1 VRAVIFRRRLG
12 TEARVALNRKRP
24 DGRPRSPRFSC
35 STLDKLP
42 HLPIFFFHLP
52 SNSYLVP
59 HTQQRQAGKSTG
71 AHIERDEDLS
81 IRTYTVGPRA
91 SRSMHS
97 VTVARAAAV
106 LSHRLSALHRW
117 SPTCRCHEQTA
128 QYGGVYPALT
138 RYHRNVSILIVSYM
152 ERAPSQAEER
162 LLIGHFEKIPW
173 IAKAQES
180 GPAPAMSSCCMRPK
194 R

>member
-1 VRAVIFRRRLG
+1 MLLFLGAGSARKDSCAKPEAARRATSKVRASLAPRLTNCHTFPSFLPPPLPLIPRASHSAAPSRKKHRRTYR
-12 TEARVALNRKRP
+12 E
-24 DGRPRSPRFSC
+24 
-35 STLDKLP
+35 
-42 HLPIFFFHLP
+42 
-52 SNSYLVP
+52 
-59 HTQQRQAGKSTG
+59 
-71 AHIERDEDLS
+71 DEDLS

-97 VTVARAAAV
+97 VTVARAATV

-128 QYGGVYPALT
+128 QYGGVYPALI
-138 RYHRNVSILIVSYM
+138 RYHRNVSILIVSCL
-152 ERAPSQAEER
+152 ERALSQAEER

>member
-1 VRAVIFRRRLG
+1 MRAVIFRRRLG

-81 IRTYTVGPRA
+81 TRTYTVGPRA

-97 VTVARAAAV
+97 VTVARAAV
-106 LSHRLSALHRW
+106 PPHRLSAHHRCKRVDAM
-117 SPTCRCHEQTA
+117 SKAVQH
-128 QYGGVYPALT
+128 GGVFPASSKVPSECLNS
-138 RYHRNVSILIVSYM
+138 HCILYG
-152 ERAPSQAEER
+152 EGPQPSR
-162 LLIGHFEKIPW
+162 GTSVDWPF
-173 IAKAQES
+173 
-180 GPAPAMSSCCMRPK
+180 
-194 R
+194 